1 MIKVSN
7 LQFSYPGGIE
17 VLRDISFSVNAG
29 ESCAIIGPS
38 GCGKTTL
45 LYLIAGL
52 LPSPEGAIRV
62 NGTPSANIRGNIPM
76 IPQDYG
82 LFPWKT
88 VWENVAVGLVLRH
101 IPRQQI
107 RKALIPILEELDLMS
122 LISLYPSQLSGG
134 QRQRVAIARVLV
146 MNPSLILMDEPF
158 SSLDAMTREH
168 LQTLMARI
176 WKAYHITF
184 IIVTHSIE
192 EATFLGTDIL
202 ILSNQPAT
210 IRTVRHNTHAGTDA
224 YRSSEAFFHLS
235 SEIREILF
243 SQNRNDTP

>member
-7 LQFSYPGGIE
+7 LQFSYPGNIA
-17 VLRDISFSVNAG
+17 VLKDISFSVNAG

-52 LPSPEGAIRV
+52 LPSPKGTIRV
-62 NGTPSANIRGNIPM
+62 NGTPSVNIRGNIPM

-88 VWENVAVGLVLRH
+88 VWENVAVGLTLRH
-101 IPRQQI
+101 TPKQHIQE
-107 RKALIPILEELDLMS
+107 ALIPILEELDLLP

-146 MNPSLILMDEPF
+146 MKPSLILMDEPF

-176 WKAYHITF
+176 WKTHHITF

-192 EATFLGTDIL
+192 EATFLGTNIL
-202 ILSNQPAT
+202 ILSSQPAT
-210 IRTVRHNTHAGTDA
+210 IRAVRHNARAGTIS
-224 YRSSEAFFHLS
+224 YRSSEDFFHLS
-235 SEIREILF
+235 SEIRKILF
-243 SQNRNDTP
+243 SRSRSNMP